1 MVTATSKSIATM
13 KKMIKNLMLVAVAA
27 MAFVACSEVSVE
39 VDNLTK
45 KTIITGVA
53 TIDTDDT
60 RSGFVGSETV
70 ENEDGTTST
79 VYKSAWDGGEEIKIF
94 YDSQEATTTI
104 DDEGKGKFN
113 VELEGAPS
121 FITVCSPA
129 EAWASTYTCNIPA
142 EQTPRANS
150 VDPAAHILQA
160 QNVSV
165 SNGSAFAQ
173 MAHLVGYGKMTINTP
188 AEFVIDYVEIVLNG
202 DWYGYTKNL
211 SYTINADNV
220 EGNVFWFAT
229 DVVEVSD
236 FTVTAYNAEGNA
248 YTKSVTIP
256 EGRELK
262 FQYGRVSTF
271 SVSNLEEYVAPAAP
285 SFTSAEYNGNNSDKI
300 IKLYSDELGELWIN
314 FYGTN
319 PLLTSDNWINEG
331 QYGKD
336 NGLYFGANYGQYK
349 PVGYS
354 DYLTATPTSFTLDV
368 SIVDNMYKFVI
379 NADYS
384 NQVDGI
390 TLVNAVYY
398 GDIAGLGYYDARS
411 KLATPVGNTPVVD
424 GKTVTL
430 SWSEVDGADSYY
442 LYCYQDPT
450 INVTTTELTETLTMP
465 EYGTYY
471 YFMIKAVANNDNPT
485 YRNSDEGYL
494 EGFYTG
500 KDPNYVYEWTTAKAK
515 WYNTTNFTIEA
526 LSVDGRSRFYFDMYC
541 PATSDKLLPE
551 GTYTYGGDG
560 YYIGY
565 GMISTD
571 VDNPTSSGSWLLSG
585 STVIIKHLEDGYE
598 FTINAVGNNNES
610 MTTIYTGKV
619 EDMENS
625 GVINPGDNTGGD
637 NTGGDSGEFTPD
649 YTITSLQYVT
659 LSTSYYTYQWNL
671 STSNGLSFRIYTP
684 YSQGE
689 TLQEGTYT
697 YYNGN
702 GNTNGDFTF
711 STRMFSPAPSSG
723 NMVISKDGDTY
734 TVNLTLVVGTATQK
748 YQYIGTL

>member
-1 MVTATSKSIATM
+1 M

-94 YDSQEATTTI
+94 YDSQETTTTI

-113 VELEGAPS
+113 VELEGTPG
-121 FITVCSPA
+121 FIDICSPA
-129 EAWASTYTCNIPA
+129 EAWVSTYTCNIPD

-150 VDPAAHILQA
+150 VDPAAHILKA

-173 MAHLVGYGKMTINTP
+173 MAHQVGYGKMTVNTP
-188 AEFVIDYVEIVLNG
+188 AEFVIDYVEVELNG
-202 DWYGYTKNL
+202 VWYGSDKTL

-229 DVVEVSD
+229 DVVVVSD
-236 FTVTAYNAEGNA
+236 FTVTAYDAEGNA

-271 SVSNLEEYVAPAAP
+271 SVSNLEEVVVPA
-285 SFTSAEYNGNNSDKI
+285 FTSEDSMFYDNNSWNYVDEVINYSDVLMIFSSEELGTLQLNFYNAFEGFFITPGTFNVGGLIWSGDGTQYSYYMPAGSETAYQLNGGSVIVSITEDKKYHFEFKDITYNGTNTLNATYTGDI
-300 IKLYSDELGELWIN
+300 DGFGMPDTREKL
-314 FYGTN
+314 
-319 PLLTSDNWINEG
+319 
-331 QYGKD
+331 
-336 NGLYFGANYGQYK
+336 
-349 PVGYS
+349 PVPEVN
-354 DYLTATPTSFTLDV
+354 TPTV
-368 SIVDNMYKFVI
+368 NGKE
-379 NADYS
+379 
-384 NQVDGI
+384 I
-390 TLVNAVYY
+390 TLTWSDVNGA
-398 GDIAGLGYYDARS
+398 DGYYVYCAQD
-411 KLATPVGNTPVVD
+411 NTID
-424 GKTVTL
+424 T
-430 SWSEVDGADSYY
+430 
-442 LYCYQDPT
+442 
-450 INVTTTELTETLTMP
+450 TTTELTATFTMP
-465 EYGTYY
+465 AYGTPYTFY
-471 YFMIKAVANNDNPT
+471 IKAIANDDNPT
-485 YRNSDEGYL
+485 YRSSDETYFTTV
-494 EGFYTG
+494 ETG
-500 KDPNYVYEWTTAKAK
+500 KDPNYEYEWDTAKAR

-526 LSVDGRSRFYFDMYC
+526 LTVDGRSRFYFDMYC
-541 PATSDKLLPE
+541 PVASDKLLPE

-598 FTINAVGNNNES
+598 FTINAVGYNNES
-610 MTTIYTGKV
+610 MTTVYTGKV
-619 EDMENS
+619 EDQNNS

-637 NTGGDSGEFTPD
+637 NTGGETEFTPD
-649 YTITSLQYVT
+649 YTITSFQYVK
-659 LSTSYYTYQWNL
+659 LSTSYYTYQWGI
-671 STSNGLSFRIYTP
+671 STSNGLSFNIYTP

-689 TLQEGTYT
+689 TLQVGTYT
-697 YYNGN
+697 YYSGN

-711 STRMFSPAPSSG
+711 STRMFSPAPTEGS
-723 NMVISKDGDTY
+723 MVVSKDGDTY
-734 TVNLTLVVGTATQK
+734 TINLTLVVGTTTQK